1 MKEFVDFVGGIFIG
15 ILFLLGAVGAFMYPI
30 YARNEGNKTGY
41 YSYVGTS
48 FILGYVLAIVGVW
61 MIVYTILV
69 ALGMVTA
76 SM

>member
-1 MKEFVDFVGGIFIG
+1 MKEFVDFVGRIFIG
-15 ILFLLGAVGAFMYPI
+15 ILFLLGAFGAFMYAI
-30 YARNEGNKTGY
+30 YARDEGDKTGY

-48 FILGYVLAIVGVW
+48 FILSFVLAIVGVW

>member
-1 MKEFVDFVGGIFIG
+1 
-15 ILFLLGAVGAFMYPI
+15 MYAI
-30 YARNEGNKTGY
+30 YARDEGTKTGY

-48 FILGYVLAIVGVW
+48 FVLSFVLAIVGVW